1 MSKPSWAETFPRLF
15 DLYSGSDPNNPKNYF
30 EAKNIKKALANLAL
44 RLDDI
49 ESDLQEMDEVAW
61 KEFKSKT
68 IPYVTATDEWGW
80 NTQLFDRFNEA
91 NGYVRLKEQGYT
103 DIHFITE
110 IPDKKTPDLC
120 GRRDDGAVLL
130 EVKTVHES
138 DDAKDNMANAE
149 KYRNERVAQKV
160 QHYLNDKMK
169 QKLES
174 TIHEATKQLLFEYPD
189 PGINVKRRII
199 FLAVRFDPNSAT
211 RRSGEE
217 LAQFL
222 KQPRPENIEIV
233 HHVEN
238 LFPLYDEL
246 PS

>member
-1 MSKPSWAETFPRLF
+1 MRKPSWAETLPRLY
-15 DLYSGSDPNNPKNYF
+15 DLYSRSDPNNPKNYF

-68 IPYVTATDEWGW
+68 IPYVTATDKWGW

-91 NGYVRLKEQGYT
+91 KGYVFLKEQGYT
-103 DIHFITE
+103 DIHFIPE
-110 IPDKKTPDLC
+110 VPGKKTPDLC
-120 GRRDDGAVLL
+120 GKRDDSAALL

-138 DDAKDNMANAE
+138 NDAKDYMANAE
-149 KYRNERVAQKV
+149 KYRNERVAQTV

-174 TIHEATKQLLFEYPD
+174 TIHQATKQLLFEYPD
-189 PGINVKRRII
+189 PDINVKRRII
-199 FLAVRFDPNSAT
+199 FLMVWLDFDSAT

-222 KQPRPENIEIV
+222 KQNRPENIEIA

-238 LFPLYDEL
+238 LFPLYDEF